1 MRNNSKT
8 VLQILIAT
16 AVAIGVVYLKK
27 QVNGPGGGMVP
38 GLLGFFIAWLLI
50 HAVSGE
56 VARLRRRVGD
66 FGPVQSSTDSD
77 LSR

>member
-27 QVNGPGGGMVP
+27 QVNGPGGVP
-38 GLLGFFIAWLLI
+38 GLPGFFIARLLI